1 MGTSKINA
9 DPFERLLI
17 RCSLIWIR
25 ADCFVVA
32 VSAQLCIFLSIM
44 FCCLLAASVIGLC
57 SLYRLLLAGLCM
69 MFGFYLYLCCWL
81 CFGLIPALFVNTTV
95 HPIVFCAAVRFHLY
109 VENPYICR
117 WIYFGL
123 IPALSVNTTV
133 HSVVYVAAGSYD
145 RHRHIYRYFDFTPA
159 TGTAW
164 FYINRKKL

>member
-1 MGTSKINA
+1 MFAHLNPRRLFCCGCVGAAVYISIHYILLSVSGICHWA
-9 DPFERLLI
+9 LFIVPAAIGWSLHDVRFLLI
-17 RCSLIWIR
+17 
-25 ADCFVVA
+25 F
-32 VSAQLCIFLSIM
+32 QN
-44 FCCLLAASVIGLC
+44 
-57 SLYRLLLAGLCM
+57 
-69 MFGFYLYLCCWL
+69 LCCWL
-81 CFGLIPALFVNTTV
+81 CFGLIPALSVNTTV

-133 HSVVYVAAGSYD
+133 HSVVSVAAGSYD

>member
-1 MGTSKINA
+1 MFAHLN
-9 DPFERLLI
+9 PRRL
-17 RCSLIWIR
+17 
-25 ADCFVVA
+25 
-32 VSAQLCIFLSIM
+32 
-44 FCCLLAASVIGLC
+44 FCCGCIGAAVYISIHYILLSVSGICHWALFIVPAAIGW
-57 SLYRLLLAGLCM
+57 SLHDVRFLFISLLLTLLWADSG
-69 MFGFYLYLCCWL
+69 
-81 CFGLIPALFVNTTV
+81 TV
-95 HPIVFCAAVRFHLY
+95 RSCDHSSGIFCAAVRFHLY

-133 HSVVYVAAGSYD
+133 HSVVSVAAGSYD

>member
-1 MGTSKINA
+1 MYFCVIVCTPHLPLDFVLFVAPMSVGVSVSLSFGSVA
-9 DPFERLLI
+9 AVRFLLI
-17 RCSLIWIR
+17 FWN
-25 ADCFVVA
+25 
-32 VSAQLCIFLSIM
+32 
-44 FCCLLAASVIGLC
+44 LC
-57 SLYRLLLAGLCM
+57 S
-69 MFGFYLYLCCWL
+69 WL
-81 CFGLIPALFVNTTV
+81 CFRLIPALSINTTV
-95 HPIVFCAAVRFHLY
+95 HPIVFCTAVSFYFY

-159 TGTAW
+159 TDTAW